1 VCSSDL
7 DDVRQG
13 GRMDIRHKDTTEA
26 AEPATKPFGV
36 EFLEELPSVP
46 AGYGTNSTPPT
57 GTCTGLTTGGGDDP
71 LKESE
76 CD

>member
-1 VCSSDL
+1 M
-7 DDVRQG
+7 DVRQKEKSEG
-13 GRMDIRHKDTTEA
+13 TEPNA
-26 AEPATKPFGV
+26 KPFGI

-57 GTCTGLTTGGGDDP
+57 SVCTGLTTGGGDDP